1 MTTQPR
7 LLAASCVLLLA
18 LNLRPVVSAV
28 GAVVPE
34 LRVDTGL
41 SASVIGLLLSLP
53 MLVFATLGLTAPALA
68 ERVGPH
74 RTVVIALALLTVGQ
88 LVRAAVPGIGPLF
101 AGSLVALAGIA
112 IANVV
117 MPGLVRL
124 HFAHR
129 IPLMTAAY
137 TTTLSIGAAASAALS
152 NPIEHALGGT
162 WRLGLGSWTAL
173 AGVALLPWL
182 VLTRRAAGQPV
193 AATGHRLPL
202 RTVARTRLAW
212 TLALYFGIQAML
224 AYVILGWLPEILTHR
239 GLGATAAAYQV
250 AVIIIVGIPP
260 AAVAS
265 SVLSRTRRPE
275 VLVVTLS
282 GCYLAGFLGL
292 VVVPL
297 SAVVVCS
304 ILIGIGSA
312 AFPVALSLIAMRSRS
327 PLATTSLSAFTQSV
341 GYLVAALGPFA
352 FGALYERTGSW
363 TPPLMGLA
371 IGAVVQAA
379 CGILAV
385 RAGTL
390 DDALAS
396 S

>member
-68 ERVGPH
+68 ERVG
-74 RTVVIALALLTVGQ
+74 
-88 LVRAAVPGIGPLF
+88 
-101 AGSLVALAGIA
+101 
-112 IANVV
+112 
-117 MPGLVRL
+117 
-124 HFAHR
+124 
-129 IPLMTAAY
+129 
-137 TTTLSIGAAASAALS
+137 
-152 NPIEHALGGT
+152 HALGGT

-352 FGALYERTGSW
+352 FGALYEWTGSW
-363 TPPLMGLA
+363 TPPLVGLA
-371 IGAVVQAA
+371 IGAVTQAV